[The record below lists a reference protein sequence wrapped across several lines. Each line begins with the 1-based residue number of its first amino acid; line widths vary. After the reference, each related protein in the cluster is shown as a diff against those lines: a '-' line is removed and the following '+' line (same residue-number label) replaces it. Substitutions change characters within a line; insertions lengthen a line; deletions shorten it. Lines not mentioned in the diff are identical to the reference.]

1 MLSQLSYVP
10 ELNSQIAA
18 RVTAYVN
25 PQFTIC
31 NRMGLVGVEPTTSPL
46 SGVRSNQLSYKP
58 AVETVAA
65 KNRPAAE
72 APSIH
77 GSL

>member
-1 MLSQLSYVP
+1 
-10 ELNSQIAA
+10 
-18 RVTAYVN
+18 
-25 PQFTIC
+25 
-31 NRMGLVGVEPTTSPL
+31 
-46 SGVRSNQLSYKP
+46 VRSNQLSYKP

-72 APSIH
+72 APIIH